1 MSRTCIQTT
10 DLQACI
16 YTERRR
22 RDGRTIGLTNERKE
36 NIQTDRITNNIS
48 KICIQADGRTHG
60 RTDTDNTRT
69 GRQTDGQKHI
79 QNCIITYE
87 RVDG

>member
-1 MSRTCIQTT
+1 MQTK

-16 YTERRR
+16 HTDGRWQ
-22 RDGRTIGLTNERKE
+22 DGRTIGLTNERKE
-36 NIQTDRITNNIS
+36 NIQTDRITNNIT
-48 KICIQADGRTHG
+48 KICIQADERTHG
-60 RTDTDNTRT
+60 RTDTYTDNTRT
-69 GRQTDGQKHI
+69 GRQSDGQKHT